1 MRPNPYIEISFPI
14 RFCFPLHALFSLSS
28 NGKGTNTKRTLP
40 GSLRIVFRI
49 LGSDTASTLNLP
61 TPAPL
66 SSLTYSLL
74 CHSSIHIFLLPV
86 LQWRDFS
93 VCLVSVRVPKMS
105 FGRANKL
112 NSIFCRRAKL
122 LKTRLLP
129 SCGNSYHPYTHPHTH
144 SYRSHVRATWSYYMV
159 YLNSIYA
166 SHPAPNLQLCL
177 MTSCA

>member
-1 MRPNPYIEISFPI
+1 MCAQIHTSKFHFRFAFVFP
-14 RFCFPLHALFSLSS
+14 FTLCFPFRVVAKAQIQSALCQVLSGLFFEFLARTRHQHCSPFLPHIFSTIPYQHSHLPPSLS
-28 NGKGTNTKRTLP
+28 P
-40 GSLRIVFRI
+40 
-49 LGSDTASTLNLP
+49 
-61 TPAPL
+61 
-66 SSLTYSLL
+66 
-74 CHSSIHIFLLPV
+74 
-86 LQWRDFS
+86 WRDFC
-93 VCLVSVRVPKMS
+93 VCLMSVRVPKMS

-129 SCGNSYHPYTHPHTH
+129 SCGNSYYPLHTPTHTH

-166 SHPAPNLQLCL
+166 SLSAPNLQLCL